1 VLVQQAE
8 GPANDTYYLA
18 EGYSSVLQS
27 HTDSRLLY
35 NALHAARVE
44 YEMPENVVSLTQH
57 YEQQLGGVASSLHI
71 LVAEDNETNQQVL
84 RGILEGVGHTVSIT
98 SDGLAAID
106 AIEMTDPGFDLMIFD
121 LNMPQM
127 GGLEA
132 MKMARFMEIDRHV
145 PTIIL
150 TADATA
156 EALRRCEEAGADA
169 YLTKPVE
176 SRRLLETIAGLCR
189 DMSAGGANKHAVEEG
204 SGHLVVPA
212 SSDILIDENVL
223 QGLLRLGSGIEF
235 FEELVA
241 SFGRDVKNLI
251 KMMRR
256 AVSELDY
263 PVLQDSAHAMRGSAS
278 EFGACRLVHL
288 CIRIRELKPYDM
300 TSAKPAG
307 LLEEVEQTFDS
318 SRLLLDEF
326 ARRRREASR

>member
-1 VLVQQAE
+1 
-8 GPANDTYYLA
+8 
-18 EGYSSVLQS
+18 
-27 HTDSRLLY
+27 
-35 NALHAARVE
+35 
-44 YEMPENVVSLTQH
+44 
-57 YEQQLGGVASSLHI
+57 
-71 LVAEDNETNQQVL
+71 
-84 RGILEGVGHTVSIT
+84 
-98 SDGLAAID
+98 
-106 AIEMTDPGFDLMIFD
+106 
-121 LNMPQM
+121 
-127 GGLEA
+127 
-132 MKMARFMEIDRHV
+132 
-145 PTIIL
+145 
-150 TADATA
+150 
-156 EALRRCEEAGADA
+156 
-169 YLTKPVE
+169 
-176 SRRLLETIAGLCR
+176 
-189 DMSAGGANKHAVEEG
+189 
-204 SGHLVVPA
+204 
-212 SSDILIDENVL
+212 VL

-300 TSAKPAG
+300 TTAKPAG